1 MIVDENAHKRIDA
14 VENTLKLHSEHIESL
29 KEISA
34 EQTSE
39 LKTNTKLT
47 KEVADNT
54 AELVDLFK
62 GAKVFSRLVIWLAA
76 TGAAL
81 ITLYNYFK
89 GS

>member
-1 MIVDENAHKRIDA
+1 MIDERAHQRIDQ
-14 VENTLKLHSEHIESL
+14 VENTLKIHSEHIESL

-39 LKTNTKLT
+39 LKVNTKLT
-47 KEVADNT
+47 QEVADNT

-76 TGAAL
+76 TGAGL
-81 ITLYNYFK
+81 ITLINYFK
-89 GS
+89 D

>member
-1 MIVDENAHKRIDA
+1 MIDERAHQRIDQ
-14 VENTLKLHSEHIESL
+14 VENTLKIHSEHIESL

-39 LKTNTKLT
+39 LRTNTKLT
-47 KEVADNT
+47 QEVADNT

-81 ITLYNYFK
+81 ITLINYFK
-89 GS
+89 D

>member
-1 MIVDENAHKRIDA
+1 MIDERAHQRIDQ
-14 VENTLKLHSEHIESL
+14 VENTLKIHSEHIESL

-39 LKTNTKLT
+39 LRTNTKLT
-47 KEVADNT
+47 QEVADNT

-76 TGAAL
+76 TGAGL
-81 ITLYNYFK
+81 ITLINYFK
-89 GS
+89 D

>member
-1 MIVDENAHKRIDA
+1 MIDERAHQRIDQ
-14 VENTLKLHSEHIESL
+14 VENTLKIHSDHIESL

-39 LKTNTKLT
+39 LKVNTKLT
-47 KEVADNT
+47 QEVADNT

-76 TGAAL
+76 TGAGL
-81 ITLYNYFK
+81 ITLINYFK
-89 GS
+89 D

>member
-1 MIVDENAHKRIDA
+1 MIDERAHQRIDQ
-14 VENTLKLHSEHIESL
+14 VESTLKIHSEHIESL

-39 LKTNTKLT
+39 LKVNTKLT
-47 KEVADNT
+47 QEVADNT

-62 GAKVFSRLVIWLAA
+62 GAKVLSQLVIWLAA

-81 ITLYNYFK
+81 ITLINYFK
-89 GS
+89 D